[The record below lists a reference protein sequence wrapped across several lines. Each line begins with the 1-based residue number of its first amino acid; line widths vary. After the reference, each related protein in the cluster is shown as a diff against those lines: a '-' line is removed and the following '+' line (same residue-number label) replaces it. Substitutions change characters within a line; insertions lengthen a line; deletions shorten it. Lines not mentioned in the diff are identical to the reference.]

1 MEPVGT
7 VSRSRRT
14 LVVKALVE
22 HPWFLVSRLLLATV
36 TVAVPKAVPQPWSAG
51 VHPVS
56 LIVAMLL
63 FSRASARS

>member
-1 MEPVGT
+1 MESVGDG
-7 VSRSRRT
+7 VRSRRT
-14 LVVKALVE
+14 FVVEALVK

-36 TVAVPKAVPQPWSAG
+36 TVAVPKVVPQPWSAG